1 MDFFYNIISIIIG
14 ASITF
19 LSSYLLA
26 KKQLKDN
33 KLKLKFEQNLNTL
46 KKLKVNHLYLI
57 HLIKDNYVFN
67 ENMTNN
73 NMTNNNM
80 TNNIKTII
88 SQYDKAYVNYIKKL
102 YFTSLKNIKL
112 NNELLDIEIEN
123 ISDLHSEIINFIN
136 SIKNS
141 TAFDTENLD
150 NYNELVKDNIL
161 DKIKNIDK

>member
-1 MDFFYNIISIIIG
+1 MDFYYNIISIIIG

-57 HLIKDNYVFN
+57 HLIKDNYVFY

-73 NMTNNNM
+73 KKN
-80 TNNIKTII
+80 II

-123 ISDLHSEIINFIN
+123 ISDLHSEIISFIN

-141 TAFDTENLD
+141 TTFDTENLD
-150 NYNELVKDNIL
+150 NYNKLVKKNIL

>member
-1 MDFFYNIISIIIG
+1 MDFYYNIISIIIG

-57 HLIKDNYVFN
+57 HLIKDNYVFY

-73 NMTNNNM
+73 KKN
-80 TNNIKTII
+80 II

-123 ISDLHSEIINFIN
+123 ISDLHSEIISFIN
-136 SIKNS
+136 SIKNI
-141 TAFDTENLD
+141 TTFDTENLD
-150 NYNELVKDNIL
+150 NYNKLVKKNIL

>member
-1 MDFFYNIISIIIG
+1 MDYFYNIISIIIG

-57 HLIKDNYVFN
+57 HLIKDNYVFY

-73 NMTNNNM
+73 KKN
-80 TNNIKTII
+80 II

-112 NNELLDIEIEN
+112 NNELLDIEIKN
-123 ISDLHSEIINFIN
+123 ISDLHNEIINFI
-136 SIKNS
+136 SSMKNG
-141 TAFDTENLD
+141 TTFDTENLD
-150 NYNELVKDNIL
+150 KYNELVKKNIL
-161 DKIKNIDK
+161 DKIENID

>member
-1 MDFFYNIISIIIG
+1 MDYFYNIISIIIG

-26 KKQLKDN
+26 KRQLKDN
-33 KLKLKFEQNLNTL
+33 KLKLKYEQNLNTL

-57 HLIKDNYVFN
+57 HLIEDNYVFY

-73 NMTNNNM
+73 KKN
-80 TNNIKTII
+80 II

-112 NNELLDIEIEN
+112 NNELLDIEIKN
-123 ISDLHSEIINFIN
+123 ISDLHNEIINFI
-136 SIKNS
+136 SSMKNG
-141 TAFDTENLD
+141 TTFDTKNLD
-150 NYNELVKDNIL
+150 KYNKLVRKNIL
-161 DKIKNIDK
+161 DKIENIDK